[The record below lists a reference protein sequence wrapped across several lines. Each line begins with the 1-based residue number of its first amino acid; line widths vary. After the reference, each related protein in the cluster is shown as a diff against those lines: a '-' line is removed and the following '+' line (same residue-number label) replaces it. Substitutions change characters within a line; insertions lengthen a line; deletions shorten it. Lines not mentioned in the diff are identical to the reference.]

1 MTTETVCVAPIRL
14 RLRPVTPVAPMRA
27 ALTVFENEDLVALIL
42 QHARLTPREFV
53 WSSRV
58 NKVCHAVCFRDAEL
72 ALHAARR
79 TQCLTKRA
87 LMGLLALR
95 SHEADRLPRAT
106 LARRDGGVVYAYP
119 AVAVH
124 LAWDSMVGGVDA
136 WRSRLVERSSE
147 QLAIEVVFGSEWRD
161 VRWAKRQRTW
171 DGRSACAVY

>member
-1 MTTETVCVAPIRL
+1 MTCETVCMAPIRL
-14 RLRPVTPVAPMRA
+14 RLRLVTQVDPMTA
-27 ALTVFENEDLVALIL
+27 ALSVFQNEDLVALIL
-42 QHARLTPREFV
+42 QHAKLSPREFV

-58 NKVCHAVCFRDAEL
+58 NKACHAVCFRDAEL

-95 SHEADRLPRAT
+95 SHEADRLPRAR

-124 LAWDSMVGGVDA
+124 QAWDSMVGGVDA